1 MNRQSTGASAGVR
14 KFRRWSL
21 RVTVAIIVAVLL
33 TILLVMILAAT
44 GCRDLHQGRIET
56 TREVTNA

>member
-21 RVTVAIIVAVLL
+21 RVTVAIIVAALL

-44 GCRDLHQGRIET
+44 GA
-56 TREVTNA
+56 VTFVRAA